1 MCELNKTVRNEA
13 SHTSG
18 HIVAI
23 NKICS
28 AERRNLPITAQD
40 IQSAMVAAACIL
52 SVLNKNPKISVTPPC
67 KQQIDRAYS
76 GEIQQTATID
86 SLINF
91 DQSKFRE
98 PAYDSLLVSAQ
109 PSTVY

>member
-1 MCELNKTVRNEA
+1 MCELNKIVRNDA
-13 SHTSG
+13 SHISG
-18 HIVAI
+18 HIVEV

-28 AERRNLPITAQD
+28 AERRKLRITALA

-52 SVLNKNPKISVTPPC
+52 SVLNKNPKMFVTTAC

-91 DQSKFRE
+91 D
-98 PAYDSLLVSAQ
+98 
-109 PSTVY
+109 

>member
-13 SHTSG
+13 SHTSE
-18 HIVAI
+18 HIVTV

-52 SVLNKNPKISVTPPC
+52 SVLNKNPKMSVTIPC
-67 KQQIDRAYS
+67 KQQIDRVYN
-76 GEIQQTATID
+76 GEIQQTATIG

-91 DQSKFRE
+91 D
-98 PAYDSLLVSAQ
+98 
-109 PSTVY
+109 

>member
-1 MCELNKTVRNEA
+1 MMRRMLMD
-13 SHTSG
+13 
-18 HIVAI
+18 IVAV

-40 IQSAMVAAACIL
+40 IRSAMVAAACIH
-52 SVLNKNPKISVTPPC
+52 SVLNKNPQMSMTIPC
-67 KQQIDRAYS
+67 KQQIDRVYN

-91 DQSKFRE
+91 D
-98 PAYDSLLVSAQ
+98 
-109 PSTVY
+109 

>member
-13 SHTSG
+13 SHTSE
-18 HIVAI
+18 HIVAV

-52 SVLNKNPKISVTPPC
+52 SVLNKNPKMFVTTAC
-67 KQQIDRAYS
+67 KQQIDRVYN
-76 GEIQQTATID
+76 GEIQQTTTID

-91 DQSKFRE
+91 
-98 PAYDSLLVSAQ
+98 Y
-109 PSTVY
+109 

>member
-1 MCELNKTVRNEA
+1 MCELAKTVHNEA
-13 SHTSG
+13 SHAFG
-18 HIVAI
+18 HILKV

-52 SVLNKNPKISVTPPC
+52 SVLNKNPKMSMTIPC

-76 GEIQQTATID
+76 GEIRQTATID

-91 DQSKFRE
+91 DKSKLQE

>member
-18 HIVAI
+18 HIVAV

-40 IQSAMVAAACIL
+40 IHSAMVAAACIL
-52 SVLNKNPKISVTPPC
+52 SVLNKNPKMSVTTAC
-67 KQQIDRAYS
+67 EQQIDRVYN
-76 GEIQQTATID
+76 GEIQQTTTID

-91 DQSKFRE
+91 
-98 PAYDSLLVSAQ
+98 Y
-109 PSTVY
+109 

>member
-1 MCELNKTVRNEA
+1 MCELAKTVHNEA
-13 SHTSG
+13 SHAFG
-18 HIVAI
+18 HILKV

-28 AERRNLPITAQD
+28 AERRNLPITALD

-52 SVLNKNPKISVTPPC
+52 SVLNKNPKMSMTIPC

-76 GEIQQTATID
+76 GEIRQTATID

-91 DQSKFRE
+91 DQSKFQE

>member
-1 MCELNKTVRNEA
+1 MCELNKIVRNEA

-52 SVLNKNPKISVTPPC
+52 SVLNKNPKMSVTIPC
-67 KQQIDRAYS
+67 KQQIDRVYN
-76 GEIQQTATID
+76 GEIQQTTAID

-91 DQSKFRE
+91 D
-98 PAYDSLLVSAQ
+98 
-109 PSTVY
+109 

>member
-1 MCELNKTVRNEA
+1 MCELNKTVRNDA
-13 SHTSG
+13 SHISG
-18 HIVAI
+18 HIVAV

-52 SVLNKNPKISVTPPC
+52 SVLNKNPKMFVTTAC
-67 KQQIDRAYS
+67 EQQIDRVYN
-76 GEIQQTATID
+76 GEIQQTTTID

-91 DQSKFRE
+91 D
-98 PAYDSLLVSAQ
+98 
-109 PSTVY
+109 

>member
-1 MCELNKTVRNEA
+1 MCELNKIVHNEA

-28 AERRNLPITAQD
+28 AERRNLPITALD

-52 SVLNKNPKISVTPPC
+52 SVLNKNPKMSVTIPC
-67 KQQIDRAYS
+67 KQQIDRVYS
-76 GEIQQTATID
+76 GEIQQTTAID

-91 DQSKFRE
+91 D
-98 PAYDSLLVSAQ
+98 
-109 PSTVY
+109 

>member
-1 MCELNKTVRNEA
+1 MCELNKIVRNDA
-13 SHTSG
+13 SHISG

-52 SVLNKNPKISVTPPC
+52 SVLNKNPKMSVTTAC
-67 KQQIDRAYS
+67 EQQINRVYN
-76 GEIQQTATID
+76 GEIQQTTTID

-91 DQSKFRE
+91 D
-98 PAYDSLLVSAQ
+98 
-109 PSTVY
+109 

>member
-1 MCELNKTVRNEA
+1 MCELNKIVRNDA
-13 SHTSG
+13 SHISG
-18 HIVAI
+18 HIVAV

-28 AERRNLPITAQD
+28 AERRNLLITAQD

-52 SVLNKNPKISVTPPC
+52 SVLNKNPKMSVTIPC
-67 KQQIDRAYS
+67 KQQIDRVYN
-76 GEIQQTATID
+76 GEIQQTTTID

-91 DQSKFRE
+91 DQSKFQE